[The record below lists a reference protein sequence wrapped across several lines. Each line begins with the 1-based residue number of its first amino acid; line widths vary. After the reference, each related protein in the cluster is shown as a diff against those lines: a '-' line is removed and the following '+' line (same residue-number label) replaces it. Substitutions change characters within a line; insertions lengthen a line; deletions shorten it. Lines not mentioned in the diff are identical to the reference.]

1 MYWYRDGTRQVDWVA
16 GSNLMI
22 RREVLD
28 ATGGIDPYFFLT
40 YDEVDWCHR
49 IRDAGY
55 EIWFTSECQL
65 VHLDRQ
71 SEPQMNPR
79 PEGRIKY
86 MTVERNSR
94 VHYFRRHHGIA
105 YALLVE
111 AEHIILCAAL
121 LAKAR
126 LFGTNRPPID
136 SMEHRLML
144 TLYWRTALRVPKACF
159 YALLRRLGGK
169 SRYTL
174 FVNPYLEEQ
183 D

>member
-1 MYWYRDGTRQVDWVA
+1 
-16 GSNLMI
+16 
-22 RREVLD
+22 
-28 ATGGIDPYFFLT
+28 
-40 YDEVDWCHR
+40 
-49 IRDAGY
+49 
-55 EIWFTSECQL
+55 
-65 VHLDRQ
+65 
-71 SEPQMNPR
+71 
-79 PEGRIKY
+79 
-86 MTVERNSR
+86 
-94 VHYFRRHHGIA
+94 
-105 YALLVE
+105 
-111 AEHIILCAAL
+111 L